1 MAEFLVTARKWR
13 PLQFDEVV
21 GQSHITTTLKN
32 AIKNGRI
39 AHAYMFTGPRGVGKT
54 TTARIL
60 AKAVN
65 CLNPVD
71 FEPCGKCEVCQD
83 IQNNRLMD
91 IIEIDGAS
99 NRGIDE
105 IKNLR
110 ETVKYAPSKAKYK
123 VYIIDEVH
131 MLTRE
136 SFNAFLK
143 TLEEPPSHAIFI
155 FATTDIHKVPLTII
169 SRCQRYDF
177 RRIELN
183 TIKAQLTKIAQN
195 EDIKIDDTTLTLIA
209 KKADGA
215 LRDAESFFDQVVA
228 FCGTNVEHS
237 TVAKMLNLIDD
248 EIYFTISDAILSKSY
263 NSVFEV
269 SRKLYDNGWNFM
281 DFLDGLIDHFRNIL
295 TVAITNSN
303 TFIEAADIY
312 KSKYEEYYGNFS
324 EGDLI
329 RILNF
334 LNKSSQEI
342 KYSQNQKIK
351 IEITLTQLIGLEK
364 SSTISQVIEE
374 IKGLKDNHIYQPAA
388 APKIDLTS
396 QFSVKEPAPV
406 KKSIIDTSA
415 ANKKYGSAPGSSP
428 FDMWKNFVTTF
439 DKDRF
444 SMLGSLVK
452 NLKFVEYDKD
462 KLKLELTDPE
472 MEGTYSSYNGD
483 LISKLSSHF
492 GHKVSVTLTKDKQPA
507 KPVEKPQKSVKE
519 SLPVDDFQ
527 KYIINNLGGKKIN

>member
-65 CLNPVD
+65 CLNPKD
-71 FEPCGKCEVCQD
+71 FEPCGQCEVCQD

-228 FCGTNVEHS
+228 FCGTTVEHS

-248 EIYFTISDAILSKSY
+248 ELYFTISEAILNKNY

-269 SRKLYDNGWNFM
+269 SQKLYDNGWNFM

-312 KSKYEEYYGNFS
+312 KSKYEEYFGSFS

-374 IKGLKDNHIYQPAA
+374 IKGLKDNHTYQPTPAA
-388 APKIDLTS
+388 KIDLTS
-396 QFSVKEPAPV
+396 QFATKDTSPV
-406 KKSIIDTSA
+406 KKSIIDTA
-415 ANKKYGSAPGSSP
+415 PANKKFGSASNSSP
-428 FDMWKNFVTTF
+428 FDMWKNFVSTY
-439 DKDRF
+439 DKDGF

-452 NLKFVEYDKD
+452 NLKFIEYDKD

-472 MEGTYSSYNGD
+472 LQGTYSSYNSD
-483 LISKLSSHF
+483 LVSKLSSHF
-492 GHKVSVTLTKDKQPA
+492 GHKITVTLGKDQPA
-507 KPVEKPQKSVKE
+507 EKQVEKPKKSVKE

-527 KYIINNLGGKKIN
+527 KYIVNNLGGKKIN

>member
-13 PLQFDEVV
+13 PIQFEDVV

-65 CLNPVD
+65 CLNPID
-71 FEPCGKCEVCQD
+71 FEPCGKCEICLD

-143 TLEEPPSHAIFI
+143 TLEEPPGHTIFI

-183 TIKAQLTKIAQN
+183 TIKDLLAKIAQN
-195 EDIKIDDTTLTLIA
+195 ENIKIDDTTLTLIA

-228 FCGTNVEHS
+228 FCGTTVEHS

-248 EIYFTISDAILSKSY
+248 EIYFTISDAILNKNY
-263 NSVFEV
+263 NAVFDV
-269 SRKLYDNGWNFM
+269 SQKLYDNGWNFM

-303 TFIEAADIY
+303 TFIEAANVY
-312 KSKYEEYYGNFS
+312 KTKYEEYYGSFS

-374 IKGLKDNHIYQPAA
+374 IKNLKDTHVYQGTKEQDSAYSS
-388 APKIDLTS
+388 KISGLGS
-396 QFSVKEPAPV
+396 ASPE
-406 KKSIIDTSA
+406 KSIIDSGSL
-415 ANKKYGSAPGSSP
+415 NKKAKPAGTSSP
-428 FDMWKNFVTTF
+428 FDMWNSFVSGF
-439 DKDRF
+439 DKEGF
-444 SMLGSLVK
+444 SILGPLVK
-452 NLKFVEYDKD
+452 TLKFVEFDKD

-472 MEGTYSSYNGD
+472 MEGTYSSFNSD
-483 LISKLSSHF
+483 FVSKLATHF
-492 GHKVSVTLTKDKQPA
+492 GRKISVSLTKDQPA
-507 KPVEKPQKSVKE
+507 KPQIEKPQKSVKE
-519 SLPVDDFQ
+519 SLHVDDFQ
-527 KYIINNLGGKKIN
+527 NYIVNNLGGKKIN